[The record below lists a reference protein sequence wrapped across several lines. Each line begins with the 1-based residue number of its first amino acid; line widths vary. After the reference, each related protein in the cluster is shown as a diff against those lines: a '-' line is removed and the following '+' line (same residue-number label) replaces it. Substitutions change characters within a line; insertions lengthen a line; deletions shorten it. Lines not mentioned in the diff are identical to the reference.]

1 MLKSFTRWAIIV
13 FLILLAPF
21 IYIVA
26 LKYAHSSAAH
36 PIIKTLSATSPA
48 QAIIITVFN
57 CIAAA
62 LTTAVTALPCG
73 YLARKHV
80 KIISILLI
88 ALIES
93 FPVYVFF
100 NGPKHSNLLAVVMIG
115 QLVAVTIFTFV
126 FVKLGSRIA
135 ANNRNTAI
143 TS

>member
-1 MLKSFTRWAIIV
+1 MIKSVIRWASIV

-21 IYIVA
+21 IYFVA
-26 LKYAHSSAAH
+26 LKYAHSNAAH

-62 LTTAVTALPCG
+62 LTAAVTAMPCG

-80 KIISILLI
+80 KVISILLI

-93 FPVYVFF
+93 FPVYAFF
-100 NGPKHSNLLAVVMIG
+100 NGPKHSNLLAVVMLG
-115 QLVAVTIFTFV
+115 QLAAVAIFTFV
-126 FVKLGSRIA
+126 FVRLGSRFA